1 MKLYNVW
8 DLPQKVEGR
17 NWREADGAIN
27 EIKLAES

>member
-17 NWREADGAIN
+17 NRREADGAIN
-27 EIKLAES
+27 EIRLAES